1 MLGPSIGNSDI
12 LDPTANWGLKRG
24 KPPLDLVD
32 VFRNRLIDML
42 D

>member
-1 MLGPSIGNSDI
+1 MLGPSIGNSDV

-24 KPPLDLVD
+24 KLPLDLVN
-32 VFRNRLIDML
+32 VFRNRLTDMF